1 MDRIHKLIYLIHKL
15 EISREKSLLIE
26 INKLIDELESE
37 SVNINIYKS
46 MVNEIQVEV

>member
-15 EISREKSLLIE
+15 EVSREKSLLIE

-37 SVNINIYKS
+37 SVNINIYKN
-46 MVNEIQVEV
+46 MVNEIQVEI